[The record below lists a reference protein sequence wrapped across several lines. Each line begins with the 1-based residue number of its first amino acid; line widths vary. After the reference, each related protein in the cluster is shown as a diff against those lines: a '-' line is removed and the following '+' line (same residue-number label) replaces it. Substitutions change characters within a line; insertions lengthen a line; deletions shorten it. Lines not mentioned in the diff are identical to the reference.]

1 MPMSIY
7 IKPIEA
13 LRLECTNDIRE
24 EFCQIR
30 SRISSLEIHKL
41 ADSLFCQN
49 SLAWPAVLLEL
60 QKGRILDRLLN
71 KLNGTV
77 KTHGFSYERNLALK
91 GPFPALSLRSL
102 LPVVH
107 EHRSTLRATRCVEFL
122 GNKAC
127 SYSLKSVTK
136 GIFPFQVDVA
146 TLAMESLGCSS
157 KQQMKLALL
166 DLSER
171 IKGCILNFLYDWE
184 NLIMKQIGE
193 QLLTFKQNSYLSIT
207 EAAV

>member
-1 MPMSIY
+1 MSIY

-13 LRLECTNDIRE
+13 LQLECANDVRG

-30 SRISSLEIHKL
+30 SQISSVEIHKL
-41 ADSLFCQN
+41 ADSLFYQN

-60 QKGRILDRLLN
+60 QKGRILDRLLT
-71 KLNGTV
+71 KLNGKV
-77 KTHGFSYERNLALK
+77 KAHGSSYERNLALK
-91 GPFPALSLRSL
+91 GPFPVLSLRSL
-102 LPVVH
+102 LPVVN

-146 TLAMESLGCSS
+146 TLAMETLGCSS
-157 KQQMKLALL
+157 KQQMKSALL

-171 IKGCILNFLYDWE
+171 IQGCILNFLYDWE
-184 NLIMKQIGE
+184 NLIIKQIRE
-193 QLLTFKQNSYLSIT
+193 QLLTFKQNCYLSIT

>member
-13 LRLECTNDIRE
+13 LQLECINDIRG

-30 SRISSLEIHKL
+30 SQISSLEIHTL
-41 ADSLFCQN
+41 ADSLFCQS
-49 SLAWPAVLLEL
+49 SLAWPAILLEL

-71 KLNGTV
+71 KLNEKV
-77 KTHGFSYERNLALK
+77 KAHGFSYERNLALR
-91 GPFPALSLRSL
+91 GPFPALSLKSL
-102 LPVVH
+102 LPVVQ

-146 TLAMESLGCSS
+146 TLAMETLGCSS
-157 KQQMKLALL
+157 KQQMKQAML

-171 IKGCILNFLYDWE
+171 IKGRILNFLYDWE
-184 NLIMKQIGE
+184 KLIIKQISE
-193 QLLTFKQNSYLSIT
+193 QLITIKQNSYLLLT